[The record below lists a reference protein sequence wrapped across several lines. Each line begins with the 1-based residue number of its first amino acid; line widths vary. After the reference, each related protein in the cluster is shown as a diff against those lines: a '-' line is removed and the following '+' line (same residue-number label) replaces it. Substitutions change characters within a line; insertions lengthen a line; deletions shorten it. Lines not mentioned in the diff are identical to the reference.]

1 MSKFYRVIQID
12 SSQINNPEDMGSKNK
27 FWYKSKQDTTKWL
40 FKYCRKN
47 TGEHWAEKIAAEVAA
62 LMKIKHARVELA
74 CYEGDKG
81 SATKSITD
89 KYKLL
94 HGNQILSEHIS
105 GYDKEKI
112 FKQSD
117 HTLRN
122 IFFSLDNV
130 FVKTNAKQ
138 KAKIQI
144 AEYIVLDALIGN
156 TDRHHE
162 NWALLRKKINN
173 KWVGKPSPSFD
184 HASSLGREL
193 EDRKRAILLK

>member
-1 MSKFYRVIQID
+1 
-12 SSQINNPEDMGSKNK
+12 
-27 FWYKSKQDTTKWL
+27 
-40 FKYCRKN
+40 
-47 TGEHWAEKIAAEVAA
+47 
-62 LMKIKHARVELA
+62 MKIKHARVELA

>member
-1 MSKFYRVIQID
+1 M
-12 SSQINNPEDMGSKNK
+12 
-27 FWYKSKQDTTKWL
+27 
-40 FKYCRKN
+40 
-47 TGEHWAEKIAAEVAA
+47 
-62 LMKIKHARVELA
+62 
-74 CYEGDKG
+74 
-81 SATKSITD
+81 
-89 KYKLL
+89 
-94 HGNQILSEHIS
+94 
-105 GYDKEKI
+105 
-112 FKQSD
+112 
-117 HTLRN
+117 RN

-173 KWVGKPSPSFD
+173 KWSGQTSPSFD